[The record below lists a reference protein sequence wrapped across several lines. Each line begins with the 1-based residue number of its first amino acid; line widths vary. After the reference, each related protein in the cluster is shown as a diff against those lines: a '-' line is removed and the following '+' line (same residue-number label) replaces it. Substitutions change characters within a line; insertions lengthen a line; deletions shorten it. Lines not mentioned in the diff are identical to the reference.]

1 MPPPSPEPGRASGD
15 VCRERTASE
24 RTAVDKPNELGQVSR
39 TRLRPGGRCLFAL
52 DGRWRLRRLVGRVA
66 ELGALQALVL
76 VLERDVHLDERL
88 LLGLGDR
95 GIAQDLTDEVVVA
108 FALLEDAGTHVQRLG
123 RDAQRL

>member
-15 VCRERTASE
+15 VCSERTASE

-52 DGRWRLRRLVGRVA
+52 DGSRRRRRLRRLVGRVA
-66 ELGALQALVL
+66 ELAALQALVL

-108 FALLEDAGTHVQRLG
+108 FA
-123 RDAQRL
+123 